1 MHFSPQEN
9 VIDLLK
15 NRRFF
20 LQFNQHKIERALNTF
35 PDLDRMIFMIIPRL
49 LHVNQEG
56 LPGYLGKDVPCGIHN
71 YTIDPQT
78 QTFAEQLFPGT
89 IIRRNEDFDPVIHS
103 LLLVGSVGSIAQ
115 NQKSDLDYTLLVDKS
130 RLSEK
135 DIALLK
141 RKLKLIEKW
150 VMFEFDLETHFFI
163 NDIQEVKNNIFGESD
178 SESTG
183 SALAK
188 LLKEEIYRTMI
199 VAAGKIPFW
208 WIVPVRTDNNEYDNL
223 FHQVSK
229 GETLLDGDEFIDIG
243 NIADISDGEFFGG
256 SIWTLIKS
264 FKSPFKTLLKMGL
277 LEEYMFNKTSFNLLC
292 HQIKEKVFSG
302 DTSNQVDPY
311 LMLYERV
318 ESYFQDAKS
327 SKEMDALRVAFYMK
341 IGTQV
346 DLEQMDTASNDSKG
360 SILKNKLD
368 RWDWPVSK
376 LEHLNT
382 YKSWQMNQKVAMGN
396 RINKILMDSYQAIS
410 EKNKSLDPAETLI
423 TKRDTHLLGRKLFS
437 FYRKVPNKVE
447 NLFSLVEGNTAET
460 ALTFLLDKN
469 SPLEKPVWYLVRGKT
484 KTDVDKLEP
493 ENIIKKASS
502 LQFLMAFT
510 AFNQLFQ
517 KSTEIFIRPESLSI
531 TKNNL
536 PIILTQLNSF
546 LGQVSINAI
555 HNDDLLSSVRITKL
569 YMIIDF
575 GINATKEILEGD
587 IHQCKT
593 NADLKQFITP
603 RIGKIKNLT
612 TIYLTSW
619 GELFCKTYSG
629 LNSIDRCME
638 ELSSQIDLESI
649 SENNFMKV
657 FIPSKHCNVLQVPWL
672 TKYLLRAMKSKT
684 MTPAQQKAS

>member
-1 MHFSPQEN
+1 MHLSPQEDA
-9 VIDLLK
+9 IDLLK

-35 PDLDRMIFMIIPRL
+35 SEPDRMIFMVIPRL
-49 LHVNQEG
+49 LHVNQKG
-56 LPGYLGKDVPCGIHN
+56 LPGYLGEDVPCGIHN

-78 QTFAEQLFPGT
+78 LFFAEKLFPAV
-89 IIRRNEDFDPVIHS
+89 IIRRHETLTPAIHS
-103 LLLVGSVGSIAQ
+103 LLLVGNVGSIAQ

-130 RLSEK
+130 RLSEN

-141 RKLKLIEKW
+141 RKLKLIERW

-183 SALAK
+183 SAQAK
-188 LLKEEIYRTMI
+188 LLKEEMYRTMI

-223 FHQVSK
+223 FQRVSK
-229 GETLLDGDEFIDIG
+229 GETLLDGDDFIDIG

-264 FKSPFKTLLKMGL
+264 FNSPFKTLLKMGL

-302 DTSNQVDPY
+302 DHSYQVDPY

-318 ESYFQDAKS
+318 ENFFQETKS

-346 DLEQMDTASNDSKG
+346 DLDQLDTASNDSKLT
-360 SILKNKLD
+360 ILKNKLD
-368 RWDWPVSK
+368 LWGWPISK

-382 YKSWQMNQKVAMGN
+382 YKNWQMNQKVAMGN
-396 RINKILMDSYQAIS
+396 RVNKILMKSYEAIS
-410 EKNKSLDPAETLI
+410 ERNKSLDPSDTLI
-423 TKRDTHLLGRKLFS
+423 TKKDTHLLGRKLFS
-437 FYRKVPNKVE
+437 FYRKIPNKVE

-469 SPLEKPVWYLVRGKT
+469 SPIKNPVWYLVRGKT
-484 KTDVDKLEP
+484 MNVDKLKP
-493 ENIIKKASS
+493 ENIIKTASS
-502 LQFLMAFT
+502 LQFLIAFT
-510 AFNQLFQ
+510 AFNKLFQ
-517 KSTEIFIRPESLSI
+517 KSTDIFIRPESLSI
-531 TKNNL
+531 TTSNL
-536 PIILTQLNSF
+536 HIMLNQIDIF

-569 YMIIDF
+569 YMIVDF
-575 GINATKEILEGD
+575 GIIDPSEIILGD
-587 IHQCKT
+587 IHQCKSNT
-593 NADLKQFITP
+593 DLKRFITP
-603 RIGKIKNLT
+603 RIDKIKNLT

-629 LNSIDRCME
+629 PNLINRCVE
-638 ELSSQIDLESI
+638 ELSSQIVLENN
-649 SENNFMKV
+649 SENNFLKV
-657 FIPSKHCNVLQVPWL
+657 FIPSKHCEILQVPWL
-672 TKYLLRAMKSKT
+672 TKYLLRAMKNKKI
-684 MTPAQQKAS
+684 PLANQKAS

>member
-1 MHFSPQEN
+1 MHLSPQEDA
-9 VIDLLK
+9 IDLLK

-35 PDLDRMIFMIIPRL
+35 SEPDRMIFMVIPRL
-49 LHVNQEG
+49 LHVNQKG
-56 LPGYLGKDVPCGIHN
+56 LPGYLGEDVPCGIHN

-78 QTFAEQLFPGT
+78 LFFAEKLFPAV
-89 IIRRNEDFDPVIHS
+89 IIRRHETLTPAIHS

-130 RLSEK
+130 RLSEN

-141 RKLKLIEKW
+141 RKLKLIERW

-188 LLKEEIYRTMI
+188 LLKEEMYRTMI

-223 FHQVSK
+223 FQRVSK
-229 GETLLDGDEFIDIG
+229 GETLLDGDDFIDIG

-264 FKSPFKTLLKMGL
+264 FNSPFKTLLKMGL

-302 DTSNQVDPY
+302 DHSYQVDPY

-318 ESYFQDAKS
+318 ENFFQETKS

-346 DLEQMDTASNDSKG
+346 DLDQLDTASNDSKLT
-360 SILKNKLD
+360 ILKNKLD
-368 RWDWPVSK
+368 LWGWPISK

-382 YKSWQMNQKVAMGN
+382 YKNWQMNQKVAMGN
-396 RINKILMDSYQAIS
+396 RVNKILMKSYEAIS
-410 EKNKSLDPAETLI
+410 ERNKSLDPSDTLI
-423 TKRDTHLLGRKLFS
+423 TKKDTHLLGRKLFS
-437 FYRKVPNKVE
+437 FYRKIPNKVE

-469 SPLEKPVWYLVRGKT
+469 SPIKNPVWYLVRGKT
-484 KTDVDKLEP
+484 MNVDKLKP
-493 ENIIKKASS
+493 ENIIKTASS
-502 LQFLMAFT
+502 LQFLIAFT
-510 AFNQLFQ
+510 AFNKLFQ
-517 KSTEIFIRPESLSI
+517 KSTDIFIRPESLSI
-531 TKNNL
+531 TTSNL
-536 PIILTQLNSF
+536 HIMLNQIDIF

-569 YMIIDF
+569 YMIVDF
-575 GINATKEILEGD
+575 GIIDPSEIILGD
-587 IHQCKT
+587 IHQCKSNT
-593 NADLKQFITP
+593 DLKRFITP
-603 RIGKIKNLT
+603 RIDKIKNLT

-629 LNSIDRCME
+629 PNLINRCVE
-638 ELSSQIDLESI
+638 ELSSQIVLENN
-649 SENNFMKV
+649 SENNFLKV
-657 FIPSKHCNVLQVPWL
+657 FIPSKHCEILQVPWL
-672 TKYLLRAMKSKT
+672 TKYLLRAMKNKKI
-684 MTPAQQKAS
+684 PLANQKAS

>member
-1 MHFSPQEN
+1 MHFSLQEDA
-9 VIDLLK
+9 IDLLK

-35 PDLDRMIFMIIPRL
+35 SETDRMVFMIIPRL
-49 LHVNQEG
+49 LHVNQKG
-56 LPGYLGKDVPCGIHN
+56 LPGYLGEDVPCGIHK
-71 YTIDPQT
+71 YTIDTQT
-78 QTFAEQLFPGT
+78 QRFAEQLFSGT
-89 IIRRNEDFDPVIHS
+89 IIRRNKNFDPIIHS

-150 VMFEFDLETHFFI
+150 AMFEFDLETHFFI

-188 LLKEEIYRTMI
+188 LLKEEMYRTMI

-208 WIVPVRTDNNEYDNL
+208 WIVPVKTDDNKYHDL
-223 FHQVSK
+223 FHQVNTGK
-229 GETLLDGDEFIDIG
+229 TLLDGNEFIDIG
-243 NIADISDGEFFGG
+243 NVADISDGEFFGG

-264 FKSPFKTLLKMGL
+264 FKAPFKTLLKMGL

-292 HQIKEKVFSG
+292 HQIKEKVLCG
-302 DTSNQVDPY
+302 DTSYKVDPY
-311 LMLYERV
+311 FMLYERV
-318 ESYFQDAKS
+318 ENFFQNAKS
-327 SKEMDALRVAFYMK
+327 SKEVDALRIAFYMK

-346 DLEQMDTASNDSKG
+346 DLDRLNSASKDSKI
-360 SILKNKLD
+360 SVLKNKLD
-368 RWDWPVSK
+368 LWDWPVSK
-376 LEHLNT
+376 LESLNT
-382 YKSWQMNQKVAMGN
+382 YKNWQMNQKVAMGN
-396 RINKILMDSYQAIS
+396 RVNKILMNSYEAIS
-410 EKNKSLDPAETLI
+410 EKNKSLDPSETLI
-423 TKRDTHLLGRKLFS
+423 TKKDTHLLGRKLFS

-447 NLFSLVEGNTAET
+447 NLFSLVDGNTAET

-469 SPLEKPVWYLVRGKT
+469 SPMATPIWYLVRGET
-484 KTDVDKLEP
+484 LNIDKLKP

-502 LQFLMAFT
+502 LQFLVAFT

-517 KSTEIFIRPESLSI
+517 NSTDIFIRSESLSI
-531 TKNNL
+531 TKHNL
-536 PIILTQLNSF
+536 PTILTQLNSF

-575 GINATKEILEGD
+575 GINATNDIIRGD
-587 IHQCKT
+587 INQCQT
-593 NADLKQFITP
+593 NADLKRFITP
-603 RIGKIKNLT
+603 RIDKIKHLT
-612 TIYLTSW
+612 TVYLTSW

-629 LNSIDRCME
+629 PNSINRCME
-638 ELSSQIDLESI
+638 EMSSKIVLESI
-649 SENNFMKV
+649 SENNFLKV
-657 FIPSKHCNVLQVPWL
+657 FIPSKHYNFLQVPWL
-672 TKYLLRAMKSKT
+672 TKYLLRAIKGKAVA
-684 MTPAQQKAS
+684 PAHQKAS